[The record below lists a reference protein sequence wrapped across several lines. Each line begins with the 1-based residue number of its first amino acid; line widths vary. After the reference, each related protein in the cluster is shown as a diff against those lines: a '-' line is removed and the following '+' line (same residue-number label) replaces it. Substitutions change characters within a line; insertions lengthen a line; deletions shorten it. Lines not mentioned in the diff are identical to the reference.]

1 MILVWCCACCAVKE
15 TVACGCGKMSDSVLC
30 TTHGRGKCIDRATC
44 FHTVDVFEPGTTPM
58 CPVLNKEARIP
69 NGGLSFWK
77 RWTQDPSN
85 LVLRREPTPSG
96 SACVGTG
103 GAAISLLY
111 MSPEEYVSAKYCNLN
126 NADKLVTLT
135 DLTDLGNKMA
145 EYLTLAERKKLAKQ
159 LVMAAG
165 EFVNNFESIMT
176 TYIKENRHGLA
187 DTDKVAGQLFYI
199 VHKKE
204 ISCKE
209 LLCIL
214 AAFTQEEVVARV
226 AQINERARFID
237 G

>member
-1 MILVWCCACCAVKE
+1 
-15 TVACGCGKMSDSVLC
+15 
-30 TTHGRGKCIDRATC
+30 
-44 FHTVDVFEPGTTPM
+44 M

-111 MSPEEYVSAKYCNLN
+111 MSPEEYVWAKYCNLN

-145 EYLTLAERKKLAKQ
+145 EYLTVAERKKLAKQ

-176 TYIKENRHGLA
+176 TYIKENQHGLA
-187 DTDKVAGQLFYI
+187 NTDNVAGQLFYI
-199 VHKKE
+199 VHQKE

-226 AQINERARFID
+226 AQIIERARFID

>member
-1 MILVWCCACCAVKE
+1 MVDTEWLLLRE

-30 TTHGRGKCIDRATC
+30 ITHGRGKCIDHATC
-44 FHTVDVFEPGTTPM
+44 FHAIDVFEPGTTSM
-58 CPVLNKEARIP
+58 CPVLNKEARIS

-103 GAAISLLY
+103 GAAISILY

-145 EYLTLAERKKLAKQ
+145 EYLTVAERKKLAKQ

-187 DTDKVAGQLFYI
+187 DTDNVAGQLFYI

-226 AQINERARFID
+226 AQIIERARFID